1 MSLHLQWIIFQ
12 NLKFSNLLDEK
23 RTVITVAHR
32 ISTVKN
38 FDKIILMDNGEIV
51 CIGEHEDLI
60 ENSELYRSLYYKN
73 NNLEVQNEK
82 RGFTYILISYIFNI
96 RNNRLCIRSF
106 K

>member
-12 NLKFSNLLDEK
+12 NLKFFNLLDEK

-51 CIGEHEDLI
+51 CIGA
-60 ENSELYRSLYYKN
+60 
-73 NNLEVQNEK
+73 
-82 RGFTYILISYIFNI
+82 
-96 RNNRLCIRSF
+96 
-106 K
+106 